1 MPPVPAC
8 KLLVP
13 VMTIA
18 RIKAAPQTGSS
29 DTASLSV
36 LLKTRY
42 FKGRTGIMTACAIKF
57 LLRRIPRIIVL
68 KCSVDSALI
77 CTPGIR
83 RGLMDS

>member
-29 DTASLSV
+29 DTASL
-36 LLKTRY
+36 
-42 FKGRTGIMTACAIKF
+42 IACSPENEVFQGAHGNYDRMRHK
-57 LLRRIPRIIVL
+57 IPPET
-68 KCSVDSALI
+68 DS
-77 CTPGIR
+77 
-83 RGLMDS
+83 